1 MKNTNNTDICTFNKE
16 SDYKKKV
23 APLVQ
28 ALITQ
33 CELLDIP
40 MFVSCC
46 VKSTPTNTFY
56 RNGLACSPESRQ
68 IPLKYDQITRHV
80 GVCAG
85 FEITPRRFQDEMDE
99 DFSVYEERLNSED
112 VEAEINEILSSTIA
126 SSTKE
131 SSEVYDET
139 DEMDEE

>member
-1 MKNTNNTDICTFNKE
+1 M
-16 SDYKKKV
+16 
-23 APLVQ
+23 
-28 ALITQ
+28 
-33 CELLDIP
+33 
-40 MFVSCC
+40 
-46 VKSTPTNTFY
+46 
-56 RNGLACSPESRQ
+56 
-68 IPLKYDQITRHV
+68 
-80 GVCAG
+80 CAG

-131 SSEVYDET
+131 SSEVFDET